1 MLKLSRRLM
10 LAGSLIA
17 ALARPSFGQSAPA
30 WKKLP
35 TVPYKGKQDDISFV
49 DALTGWYG
57 NGEGKLY
64 ATTDGG
70 ESWTKV
76 WDQPGT
82 FIRALGFVDGKT
94 GYLGNVGTD
103 YYPGVTDKNPLY
115 KTIDGGVTWTAVTA
129 PGIEKVAGIC
139 GIDILPVKRIYQGE
153 MRTSHIITAAGRVG
167 GNAMMI
173 RSEDDGSTWKVIDL
187 TAHAGMILD
196 VKFHD
201 AKTGFVCASGVS
213 DTGEGDAVVL
223 MTSDGGKSWKPV
235 WRSGR
240 KLENVWK
247 MNWPSRKVG
256 YATVQSYDEAAGN
269 KRVII
274 KTVDA
279 GKTWK
284 EFPLVDE
291 AGIREFGIGFVDE
304 KRGWVGTN
312 KGGFE
317 TLDGGKTWARI
328 EFGKA
333 VNKVRI
339 IPKAGG
345 GKSVFAIGVD
355 LHRLDLA

>member
-1 MLKLSRRLM
+1 MHKISRRLM
-10 LAGSLIA
+10 VAGSLA
-17 ALARPSFGQSAPA
+17 ATIIRPSLAADMASP
-30 WKKLP
+30 WKKLV

-115 KTIDGGVTWTAVTA
+115 KTTDGGKSWVAVTA

-139 GIDILPVKRIYQGE
+139 GIDVLPVKRIYQGE
-153 MRTSHIITAAGRVG
+153 LRTSHIVTAAGRVG

-173 RSEDDGSTWKVIDL
+173 RSEDDGNTWKVIDL

-213 DTGEGDAVVL
+213 DTGEGDAVML
-223 MTSDGGKSWKPV
+223 MTKDAGKSWKPV

-274 KTVDA
+274 KTVDG
-279 GKTWK
+279 GKSWK
-284 EFPLVDE
+284 ELPLVDE
-291 AGIREFGIGFVDE
+291 AGIREFGVGFVDE
-304 KRGWVGTN
+304 KRGWIGTT
-312 KGGFE
+312 KGG
-317 TLDGGKTWARI
+317 GKSWARI
-328 EFGKA
+328 EFGKG
-333 VNKVRI
+333 VNKIRI